1 MRESIC
7 FYING
12 ERHEVKG
19 DQVFMNLS
27 DYLRY
32 VSSLPGTKVVCAEGD
47 CGACTVLVGSIHE
60 QENGKLVYRSI
71 NSCISFLYCLDLHSI
86 ITVEGIEG
94 EDLHPVQESMR
105 ENHGAQCGYC
115 TPGFI
120 CAMAE

>member
-47 CGACTVLVGSIHE
+47 CGACTCL
-60 QENGKLVYRSI
+60 
-71 NSCISFLYCLDLHSI
+71 LYTSDAAD
-86 ITVEGIEG
+86 E
-94 EDLHPVQESMR
+94 
-105 ENHGAQCGYC
+105 
-115 TPGFI
+115 
-120 CAMAE
+120 